1 MDFRLVP
8 GVLLSNRPIPS
19 ASAALTDIASKLL
32 ALQEL
37 PQPAEMKGKSLRAA
51 ALRCQAGTV
60 ACTLSERRRRITCLA
75 ENFPSGGI
83 FTGS

>member
-1 MDFRLVP
+1 MDFRLVA

-37 PQPAEMKGKSLRAA
+37 PRLAEMRGKSVLAA
-51 ALRCQAGTV
+51 ASDGCGAPPR
-60 ACTLSERRRRITCLA
+60 
-75 ENFPSGGI
+75 
-83 FTGS
+83 